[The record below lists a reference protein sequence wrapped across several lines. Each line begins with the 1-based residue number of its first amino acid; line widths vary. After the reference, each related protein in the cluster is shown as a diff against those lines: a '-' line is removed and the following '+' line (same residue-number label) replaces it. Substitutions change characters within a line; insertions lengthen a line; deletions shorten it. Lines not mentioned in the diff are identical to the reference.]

1 MSPPE
6 VWGPAV
12 WTLFHTLTE
21 KIDEVA
27 YQVVSPQLFQMIVRI
42 CRFLP
47 CPDCASDASIFL
59 AKIKPSDVKS
69 KTQLKELMYLFHNRV
84 NVKKRKKLYNYGNIN
99 IYKRANLVNVVNNF
113 TSKYQTK
120 GNMKLIAESFQRQFV
135 VTEFKKWIVSNI
147 RAFYPKVPIPQQLPP
162 HEPINLIIQAN
173 EMIEENQ
180 QEQKQIDAP
189 IVVEQGDTKDE
200 VEPQTTLSEIE
211 PQPTLSATEEG
222 TNVDVIQD
230 NIHIIFETDSDTELS
245 LD

>member
-21 KIDEVA
+21 KIDELA
-27 YQVVSPQLFQMIVRI
+27 YRVVSPQLFQMIVRI

-113 TSKYQTK
+113 TTKYQTK

-162 HEPINLIIQAN
+162 PEPINVIIRAN
-173 EMIEENQ
+173 EMIKENQ
-180 QEQKQIDAP
+180 PEQKQIDAP
-189 IVVEQGDTKDE
+189 IIVEQGDTKDE
-200 VEPQTTLSEIE
+200 VES
-211 PQPTLSATEEG
+211 QPTLSETKEDK
-222 TNVDVIQD
+222 NVDTIQD
-230 NIHIIFETDSDTELS
+230 NIHILFETDSDKELGI
-245 LD
+245 D

>member
-162 HEPINLIIQAN
+162 PEPTNLIIQAT

-180 QEQKQIDAP
+180 PEQKQIDAP
-189 IVVEQGDTKDE
+189 IVVEQVDTTCE
-200 VEPQTTLSEIE
+200 IEPQTTLSE
-211 PQPTLSATEEG
+211 TEEG
-222 TNVDVIQD
+222 KNVDAIQD
-230 NIHIIFETDSDTELS
+230 NIHIIFESDSDTELS